1 MEVKAIARN
10 LRISVRKARPIAR
23 RVQGLKLADALAVA
37 DFSPLKAAGFLATAQ
52 RSAAANALNNNNLD
66 PETLTVK
73 KPVFDEGTR
82 MKRYWCGARGSA
94 KPIQKKLSHLTV
106 VLTNE

>member
-1 MEVKAIARN
+1 MEVKAITRN

-23 RVQGLKLADALAVA
+23 RVQGLKLSDALAVA
-37 DFSPLKAAGFLATAQ
+37 DFSPLKAARFLSATL
-52 RSAAANALNNNNLD
+52 RSAAANARNNNNLD

-73 KPVFDEGTR
+73 KAVFDEGTR

>member
-1 MEVKAIARN
+1 MEVKAISRN
-10 LRISVRKARPIAR
+10 LRISVRKARPLAR
-23 RVQGLKLADALAVA
+23 RVQGLPLADALAVA
-37 DFSPLKAAGFLATAQ
+37 DFSPLKAARFLACTL
-52 RSAAANALNNNNLD
+52 RSAAANARNNNLD
-66 PETLTVK
+66 IETLKVK
-73 KPVFDEGTR
+73 TAVFDEGTR

>member
-23 RVQGLKLADALAVA
+23 RVQGLPLAQALAIV
-37 DFSPLKAAGFLATAQ
+37 DFSPLKAARFLACAL
-52 RSAAANALNNNNLD
+52 RSAAANAKNNNNLD
-66 PETLTVK
+66 PETLIVK
-73 KPVFDEGTR
+73 KAVFDEGTR

-94 KPIQKKLSHLTV
+94 KPIQKKLSHITV